1 MIKSN
6 DRTARSR
13 GMLPKG
19 ITMRKVRASK
29 GRITDNVRRRRL
41 PGKCNRDIPPAFWQV
56 RVERRGKSS
65 PIPMV
70 TQGSCKPYPKQH
82 RMRNRLC
89 RVPARHSSAGGR
101 GFYFEGCGN
110 VAHRQMIAVSLMRST
125 EPGLQVRSLKKH
137 ALRAFLSFTQKVIE
151 IIHQEL
157 IEKCFLTWYT
167 DKNDLYRR

>member
-1 MIKSN
+1 MIEFN
-6 DRTARSR
+6 DRVARSR

-19 ITMRKVRASK
+19 IAMRKVRASQ
-29 GRITDNVRRRRL
+29 GGITDNVRRRRL

-125 EPGLQVRSLKKH
+125 EPGLQARSKNSGSRRCFFIFH
-137 ALRAFLSFTQKVIE
+137 ER
-151 IIHQEL
+151 L
-157 IEKCFLTWYT
+157 IEKTVSLCY
-167 DKNDLYRR
+167 DVHIR

>member
-1 MIKSN
+1 MIEFN
-6 DRTARSR
+6 DRVARSR

-19 ITMRKVRASK
+19 IAMRKVRASQ
-29 GRITDNVRRRRL
+29 GGITDNVRRRRL

-65 PIPMV
+65 PVPMV

-110 VAHRQMIAVSLMRST
+110 AAHRQMIAVSLMRST
-125 EPGLQVRSLKKH
+125 EPGLQARSKNSGSRRCFFIFH
-137 ALRAFLSFTQKVIE
+137 ER
-151 IIHQEL
+151 L
-157 IEKCFLTWYT
+157 IEKTVLLCY
-167 DKNDLYRR
+167 DVHIR